1 MIRQEFNIES
11 YWKVIVYY
19 SIDYDLL
26 KVIEDDMNAFGV
38 SEVNISS
45 IFNELYAGEAKAVTC
60 NNLEAHVSIV
70 LFGMPDSKEDFIN
83 SVVHEAEHI
92 KQAMLEVYNVD
103 DRGEAPAYTIGYVV
117 GRMYSTFKYIIC
129 NNYDKKRR
137 KKTYCGSV

>member
-26 KVIEDDMNAFGV
+26 KVIENDMRAFEV
-38 SEVNISS
+38 SDEDINN

-60 NNLEAHVSIV
+60 NNLEKHVSIV
-70 LFGMPDSKEDFIN
+70 LFGIPDSREDFIN

-103 DRGEAPAYTIGYVV
+103 DRGEAPAYTIGHIIEKMFSV
-117 GRMYSTFKYIIC
+117 FKYLIC
-129 NNYDKKRR
+129 KNNYE
-137 KKTYCGSV
+137 

>member
-26 KVIEDDMNAFGV
+26 KVIENDMRDFGV
-38 SEVNISS
+38 LDEDINN

-60 NNLEAHVSIV
+60 NNLEKHVSMV
-70 LFGMPDSKEDFIN
+70 LFEIPDSREDFIN

-103 DRGEAPAYTIGYVV
+103 DRGEAPAYTIGYIIE
-117 GRMYSTFKYIIC
+117 RMFSVFKYLIC
-129 NNYDKKRR
+129 RNNYE
-137 KKTYCGSV
+137 

>member
-26 KVIEDDMNAFGV
+26 KVIENDMRAFEV
-38 SEVNISS
+38 SDEDINN

-60 NNLEAHVSIV
+60 NNLEKHVSIV
-70 LFGMPDSKEDFIN
+70 LFEIPDSREDFIN

-103 DRGEAPAYTIGYVV
+103 DRGEAPAYTIGYIIE
-117 GRMYSTFKYIIC
+117 RMFSVFKYLIC
-129 NNYDKKRR
+129 KNNYE
-137 KKTYCGSV
+137 

>member
-26 KVIEDDMNAFGV
+26 KVIENDMRAFEV
-38 SEVNISS
+38 SDEDINN
-45 IFNELYAGEAKAVTC
+45 IFNELYVGKAKAVTC
-60 NNLEAHVSIV
+60 NNLEKHVSIV
-70 LFGMPDSKEDFIN
+70 LFEIPDSREDFIN

-103 DRGEAPAYTIGYVV
+103 DRGEAPAYTIGYIIE
-117 GRMYSTFKYIIC
+117 RMFSVFKYLIC
-129 NNYDKKRR
+129 KNNYE
-137 KKTYCGSV
+137 